1 MGYTHIDVSAPNNF
15 AIGAKG
21 SEVVIAG
28 AGGALYQAGVEVT
41 ATAAELI
48 AAADNSVQAAK
59 MAASTVMT
67 ATLESYQTS
76 VVRTGD
82 IIKTTIAIDLTG
94 AKSTTTDL
102 DVIGDTGACHIGQ
115 ITTAINGI
123 IYKGKVSCGEVPA
136 TGVTDIDIYSSTAA
150 TGAYDADASG
160 LAGAVAILTSG
171 GAHAVATHK
180 TLTALP
186 AANAYLYLACGAAGT
201 VGTYTAGKLF
211 IELWGTVA

>member
-82 IIKTTIAIDLTG
+82 IIKRQLLLI
-94 AKSTTTDL
+94 
-102 DVIGDTGACHIGQ
+102 
-115 ITTAINGI
+115 
-123 IYKGKVSCGEVPA
+123 
-136 TGVTDIDIYSSTAA
+136 
-150 TGAYDADASG
+150 
-160 LAGAVAILTSG
+160 
-171 GAHAVATHK
+171 
-180 TLTALP
+180 
-186 AANAYLYLACGAAGT
+186 
-201 VGTYTAGKLF
+201 
-211 IELWGTVA
+211 